1 MKVGPRPNFYDTVA
15 LIELEGGQ
23 SWPQP
28 AFSRLWPPERRVGT
42 SSKAQTVVVTNN
54 QTTSLAISGVT
65 VGGADPGDFPYTS
78 ACTATLLAD
87 AKCTIS
93 VTFKPATGSRTASA
107 SLLVNDTLGTQ
118 TVSLSGTGQ

>member
-1 MKVGPRPNFYDTVA
+1 MA

-28 AFSRLWPPERRVGT
+28 AFSRLWPPERRAGT

-93 VTFKPATGSRTASA
+93 VTFKPAATGSRTA